1 MRCFSPK
8 QFSCF
13 YDVKSNV
20 YKKMLLKRRWNS
32 VVSTQCECKVSFSGY
47 YAHSA
52 VPRRLLP
59 DDVNRHKHDT
69 FLRKQRG
76 QHKPLIVRDVQ
87 EKPCKQNN
95 TEPEMTEVKK
105 TLHKSIQ
112 VWHQSTKG
120 LARQQLEIEN
130 YSSLMEKKTT
140 TSCSILCFKILSICA
155 VQRQQSDNGP
165 HICFCHRQRKHTQA
179 PT

>member
-20 YKKMLLKRRWNS
+20 YKKRLLKRRRWNS
-32 VVSTQCECKVSFSGY
+32 VVSSTQCECKVSFSGF

-59 DDVNRHKHDT
+59 DDVNRHKHYT
-69 FLRKQRG
+69 ILRKQRG
-76 QHKPLIVRDVQ
+76 QRKPLIVHDVQ
-87 EKPCKQNN
+87 EKACKQNN
-95 TEPEMTEVKK
+95 TEPEMAEVKK

-130 YSSLMEKKTT
+130 YSSLMEKNTT

-155 VQRQQSDNGP
+155 IQR
-165 HICFCHRQRKHTQA
+165 
-179 PT
+179 